1 MRGKEAFPSGRFTFN
16 QSLQTALPTE
26 RVGRCGLKT
35 NAKIGST
42 FNPQAGNFQPR
53 NKETDTSDVGREAM
67 LRLCGQPGPKRT
79 RMDEETRTPCAG
91 PRGSPLFSAA
101 GYVLLISHHWVESEC
116 VLG

>member
-16 QSLQTALPTE
+16 QSLQTALPAE

-42 FNPQAGNFQPR
+42 FNPQAGNFQTK

-67 LRLCGQPGPKRT
+67 LRLCGIARAQENADGLRDLNTMLRPPWFYSLLHCGLYFVDIP
-79 RMDEETRTPCAG
+79 
-91 PRGSPLFSAA
+91 PL
-101 GYVLLISHHWVESEC
+101 GGI
-116 VLG
+116 